1 MKIKAIVFLLM
12 IGQTVIGQ
20 QKPNTA
26 EPVQT
31 KTTFTTT
38 LAKRG
43 SGEWTKE
50 LVRALIDSPIVVK
63 DEKGKTYPVVRFTL
77 NYTFSTVYVDS
88 ETKQRKTRKDF
99 RSQLFESST
108 LSDVW
113 KASIKENARNGDQML
128 FNDVIIRMPDGK
140 KRMVD
145 DLTIYIK

>member
-1 MKIKAIVFLLM
+1 M

-20 QKPNTA
+20 QKPVTA
-26 EPVQT
+26 APVQS
-31 KTTFTTT
+31 KSTFTTA

-63 DEKGKTYPVVRFTL
+63 DEKGTIYPVVRFTL

-113 KASIKENARNGDQML
+113 KASIKENARNGDVMS

-145 DLTIYIK
+145 DLTITIK

>member
-1 MKIKAIVFLLM
+1 MKIKAILYFLL
-12 IGQTVIGQ
+12 ISQTVMGQ
-20 QKPNTA
+20 QKPITTA
-26 EPVQT
+26 PAQI
-31 KTTFTTT
+31 KSIFTTT

-43 SGEWTKE
+43 SGDWTKE

-99 RSQLFESST
+99 RSQLFESPMI
-108 LSDVW
+108 SDVW
-113 KASIKENARNGDQML
+113 KASIKENVRNGDVMM
-128 FNDVIIRMPDGK
+128 FNDIIIRMPDGK

-145 DLTIYIK
+145 DLTINII